1 MRRESRFVWLAAAA
15 LALAGCGDQNDFDAD
30 LDGESERPEVATTAT
45 GEVEATLADL
55 TLNVA
60 GTFQGLTGPAVAAHV
75 HGPASREETAGIV
88 CPLTVTAETSGTVTG
103 SCNFTEEQAEQLR
116 DGRMYVNI
124 HTAQFPQGEIR
135 GQLD

>member
-15 LALAGCGDQNDFDAD
+15 LALAGCGDENDFDAD
-30 LDGESERPEVATTAT
+30 LDGASERPEVETAAT

-60 GTFQGLTGPAVAAHV
+60 GSFQGLSGPAVAAHV
-75 HGPASREETAGIV
+75 HGPANRDQTADIV
-88 CPLTVTAETSGTVTG
+88 CPLTVTADVSGTVSG
-103 SCNFTEEQAEQLR
+103 SCNLTEDQVNDLR

-124 HTAQFPQGEIR
+124 HTAQHPQGEIR